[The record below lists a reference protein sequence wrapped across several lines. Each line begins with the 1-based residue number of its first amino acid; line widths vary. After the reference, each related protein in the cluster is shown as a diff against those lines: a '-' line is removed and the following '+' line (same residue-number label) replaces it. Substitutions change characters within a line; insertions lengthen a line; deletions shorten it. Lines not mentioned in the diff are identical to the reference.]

1 MNPNWTANAA
11 AVGSEESSE
20 AFTAF
25 LVHLSGSQRGTLHR
39 LIGDTVCITQDS
51 DVDPL
56 VTAPPTPILDYNSP
70 LRLHRSSESHEL
82 EVALGHRVWLNGEL
96 VGNRALLASGDVL
109 VRVQPR
115 LASLLSVLKQPGLK
129 SVTSRRTLRLYRL
142 RSLRPGPHRSPLWTT
157 SRQHVRCSNRTHYIL
172 VPAWCGR
179 NADSLRA

>member
-1 MNPNWTANAA
+1 MNTNWTANAA
-11 AVGSEESSE
+11 SVGSKESSE

-70 LRLHRSSESHEL
+70 LRLHRSPECHEI

-96 VGNRALLASGDVL
+96 VGNRALLTSGV
-109 VRVQPR
+109 
-115 LASLLSVLKQPGLK
+115 
-129 SVTSRRTLRLYRL
+129 VTN
-142 RSLRPGPHRSPLWTT
+142 GF
-157 SRQHVRCSNRTHYIL
+157 
-172 VPAWCGR
+172 A
-179 NADSLRA
+179 A